1 MQTYSAL
8 CTFLFYFFILF
19 LTGDVKCFK
28 NDCYPLAF
36 GVPALL
42 MIMAIVLFWCGR
54 HKYKRVPQTG
64 NIVWQVVKAVS
75 YALKKKIT
83 VKVRIKLELEMSHRE
98 HLQKRF
104 RCIGCNFN
112 YTQCQL
118 INVYD
123 NLFQPHFVMLFG
135 ATVAASS
142 FW

>member
-8 CTFLFYFFILF
+8 CTFLFCFFILV

-64 NIVWQVVKAVS
+64 NIVWQVVKAIS
-75 YALKKKIT
+75 YALKKKIA
-83 VKVRIKLELEMSHRE
+83 VKVRIKLELGMSHPE
-98 HLQKRF
+98 HLQKDF
-104 RCIGCNFN
+104 FCIGM
-112 YTQCQL
+112 TQLFIKKEIIAILYL
-118 INVYD
+118 IIFYI
-123 NLFQPHFVMLFG
+123 LYL
-135 ATVAASS
+135 
-142 FW
+142 